1 MRKKVYKIKK
11 LFAVFIL
18 SSVFFLLC
26 QSLIPYLFYD
36 AAEVTTST
44 GDILVAL
51 KEFQV
56 LEPDKLI
63 EFDTHKKIR
72 FMNTNTGMSF
82 EFDYE
87 GVEEKVR
94 PYYLEQARKKKW
106 KVLKA
111 TDSEIVLEKQ
121 RHENL
126 LHLYLHKQKDSIWLL
141 EASYRK
147 IIK

>member
-1 MRKKVYKIKK
+1 M
-11 LFAVFIL
+11 
-18 SSVFFLLC
+18 
-26 QSLIPYLFYD
+26 
-36 AAEVTTST
+36 
-44 GDILVAL
+44 VAL